1 MRAIPSPEQV
11 MLRDTAQRL
20 AATMAVITP
29 GDIKGFDRNAGWRSL
44 VETGLTAMRL
54 RDDGAPLATGYEA
67 GLAVEAV
74 GGQLLPVP
82 LLGHLLAQELI
93 ALSGAQSDDGIYAL
107 AMTRGLDQVAAPG
120 QADAVVFDG
129 VGAEFVVWLGEDGS
143 VHRSRL
149 TAGPES
155 GADLCRPFLSA
166 DVYAATEVLG
176 APLSPDDRIRWTAF
190 ALSMMCAE
198 MIGVMRTGLTQAVEY
213 AKTRVQYDQ
222 PIGSFQA
229 VQHMCADILVRT
241 EAAASAAQYAA
252 WAVDVLPP
260 SESLLAARTAKA
272 FCAGAGRD
280 VGETLMQ
287 VYGGIGQ
294 TWEHVAHLRARRL
307 IVDAKLFG
315 DEADQLLHIA
325 DLRMG
330 AA

>member
-1 MRAIPSPEQV
+1 
-11 MLRDTAQRL
+11 MLRETARRL

-29 GDIKGFDRNAGWRSL
+29 GDLDGFDRDAGWRSL
-44 VETGLTAMRL
+44 VETGLTAMRM
-54 RDDGAPLATGYEA
+54 RDEGAPLATGYEA

-74 GGQLLPVP
+74 GGQLSPLP

-93 ALSGAQSDDGIYAL
+93 ALSGAESDEGIYAL
-107 AMTRGLDQVAAPG
+107 ALTSELDRMASPRQT
-120 QADAVVFDG
+120 DAVVFDG
-129 VGAEFVVWLGEDGS
+129 AGAEFVVWLAEDGV
-143 VHRSRL
+143 VHRSTL
-149 TAGPES
+149 EQATGS
-155 GADLCRPFLSA
+155 GADLCRPFLAAEAGAVTQVLGGPLSA
-166 DVYAATEVLG
+166 D
-176 APLSPDDRIRWTAF
+176 DQIRWTAF
-190 ALSMMCAE
+190 ALSMVCAE
-198 MIGVMRTGLTQAVEY
+198 IIGVMRTGLTQAVEY

-229 VQHMCADILVRT
+229 VQHMCADMLVRT
-241 EAAASAAQYAA
+241 EAAASATQYAA
-252 WAVDVLPP
+252 WTVDVLPP

-325 DLRMG
+325 DIRMG

>member
-1 MRAIPSPEQV
+1 MRAIPSPEQA
-11 MLRDTAQRL
+11 MLRETAQRL

-29 GDIKGFDRNAGWRSL
+29 GDIEGFDRDAGWQSL
-44 VETGLTAMRL
+44 VDTGLTAMRL

-67 GLAVEAV
+67 ALAVEAV
-74 GGQLLPVP
+74 GGQLSPLP

-93 ALSGAQSDDGIYAL
+93 ALSGADRDDGVYAL
-107 AMTRGLDQVAAPG
+107 ALSRGLDSIASPG
-120 QADAVVFDG
+120 QTGAAVFDG
-129 VGAEFVVWLGEDGS
+129 VGAEFVVWLAEGGV
-143 VHRSRL
+143 VHRSSL
-149 TAGPES
+149 KQATGS
-155 GADLCRPFLSA
+155 GADLCRPFLASDA
-166 DVYAATEVLG
+166 DADTEVLG
-176 APLSPDDRIRWTAF
+176 APLSADDQTRWTAF
-190 ALSMMCAE
+190 ALSMVCAE
-198 MIGVMRTGLTQAVEY
+198 MIGVMRAGLTQAVEY

-252 WAVDVLPP
+252 WAVDVLPA
-260 SESLLAARTAKA
+260 SESLLAARMAKA
-272 FCAGAGRD
+272 FCAGVGRD

-315 DEADQLLHIA
+315 DEADQLLRIA
-325 DLRMG
+325 DIRMG